1 MRVKCWLYLFLIA
14 INIGENFDF
23 DIFVARQI
31 RNETWTLAS
40 VTPSRDLY
48 RQSNYLEK
56 KAPQRT
62 AASYIPVKKEK
73 RSEPKRYQSNKNHHL
88 SGATIQSLRVSEG
101 RLMV

>member
-1 MRVKCWLYLFLIA
+1 MAKFY
-14 INIGENFDF
+14 F

-31 RNETWTLAS
+31 WNETGTLAS

-48 RQSNYLEK
+48 GQSNDLEK
-56 KAPQRT
+56 RHRREPWQVTFRW
-62 AASYIPVKKEK
+62 KEK
-73 RSEPKRYQSNKNHHL
+73 RSETKRYQSNKNHHL